1 MSFFFEDI
9 SESYYN
15 NKIINEI
22 MYYIN
27 QSFLYVFEFIRNRQ
41 NYLSKDNSTSKI
53 KNPFKIRIL
62 VNFIIRINLF
72 IYIYI

>member
-9 SESYYN
+9 PESYYN